1 MQFLWTTACR
11 ERQSIDGFFL
21 GQVHQLMV
29 RLCKVQSTEETATSR
44 HSISEGMIE
53 RCPTKSC
60 SFYCACPHIWSSWSW
75 SSPGDS
81 PESLWNREI
90 IVIPIIFLLQKS
102 CCPNFEHFLWCLHS
116 TSPSHPPPPKA
127 LLQIII
133 CGTFVLLSATYR
145 ALATLFPFYARL
157 AGKSVR
163 NAIKSRGIDDQW
175 WNTDRQT
182 ESDLAKNHL
191 PPRSSPSKSVRSF
204 LVLWANI

>member
-44 HSISEGMIE
+44 HSIAEGMIE

-60 SFYCACPHIWSSWSW
+60 SFYLACPHIWSSWSW
-75 SSPGDS
+75 PSPGDS
-81 PESLWNREI
+81 ESLWNRKI
-90 IVIPIIFLLQKS
+90 IVIHIISPL
-102 CCPNFEHFLWCLHS
+102 PNFDHFLWCLHS
-116 TSPSHPPPPKA
+116 TSSPQA

-133 CGTFVLLSATYR
+133 CGTVVLLSATYR

-157 AGKSVR
+157 PGKSVR

-204 LVLWANI
+204 LVLWSNI